1 MFYISLIF
9 HDFLTNADL
18 SFDDWPMYCCWT
30 AAIYISELTF
40 FLSSAF
46 AETLLTNHFRVPRFN
61 LELAFPIR
69 HIVVVTSGCEA
80 TKA

>member
-1 MFYISLIF
+1 MISPQKQICLLMTG
-9 HDFLTNADL
+9 H
-18 SFDDWPMYCCWT
+18 SSMYCCWT